1 MKKIL
6 ITGGTGFIGSHLA
19 EKAVKKGF
27 KVFVFD
33 RYNPNFSLGNLVSSR
48 FKKNIEFIFG
58 DIRDYDSVNKS
69 VKKVDYVFHLAALI
83 GIPYSYYSPLAYV
96 KTNIEGTYNILEACK
111 ENNIKQ
117 VIVTST
123 SEVYGSA
130 QTKSISET
138 HRLNA
143 QSPYAAS
150 KISADNLAMSY
161 YNSFQTPVKIIRPFN
176 CFGPRQS
183 LRAVIPTIISQ
194 ALFSNKILIG
204 NTFTSRDY
212 TYVEDLAEAY
222 FKILENKKFFGNV
235 TNVGN
240 NNENKISD
248 IIRIIKKNLNQN
260 IKIIKIKQRIRPKK
274 SEVLRLRCNNQF
286 FIKNSTWKPKF
297 TFEQGIINT
306 TDWIK
311 NNVSKEMIS
320 KYII

>member
-19 EKAVKKGF
+19 EKAVKKGH

-33 RYNPNFSLGNLVSSR
+33 RYNPNFTLGNLTNSKY
-48 FKKNIEFIFG
+48 KKNIEFIFG
-58 DIRDYDSVNKS
+58 DIRDYDSVYKS
-69 VKKVDYVFHLAALI
+69 IKKVDYVFHLAALI

-111 ENNIKQ
+111 ETNIKQ
-117 VIVTST
+117 AIITST

-130 QTKSISET
+130 QTKSISEN

-150 KISADNLAMSY
+150 KISADNIALSY

-194 ALFSNKILIG
+194 ALFSNKIFIG
-204 NTFTSRDY
+204 NTYTSRDY
-212 TYVEDLAEAY
+212 TYVEDLADAY
-222 FKILENKKFFGNV
+222 FKILENKIFFGNV
-235 TNVGN
+235 TNIGN

-248 IIRIIKKNLNQN
+248 IIRIIKKNLNQH
-260 IKIIKIKQRIRPKK
+260 IKVIEKKQRVRPKK
-274 SEVLRLRCNNQF
+274 SEVIRLRCNNRF
-286 FIKNSTWKPKF
+286 FISNSSWRPKF

-306 TDWIK
+306 TEWIK
-311 NNVSKEMIS
+311 KNISKEMVS

>member
-19 EKAVKKGF
+19 EKAVKKGY
-27 KVFVFD
+27 KVIVFD
-33 RYNPNFSLGNLVSSR
+33 RYNPNFSLGNLSSSR
-48 FKKNIEFIFG
+48 FKKKIEFIFG
-58 DIRDYDSVNKS
+58 DIRDYDSVYKS

-138 HRLNA
+138 HRLKA

-150 KISADNLAMSY
+150 KISADNLALSY

-176 CFGPRQS
+176 CYGPRQS

-222 FKILENKKFFGNV
+222 FEILGNNKFFGNV
-235 TNVGN
+235 TNIGS
-240 NNENKISD
+240 NNENKVLD
-248 IIRIIKKNLNQN
+248 IIRIVKKNLNQN
-260 IKIIKIKQRIRPKK
+260 IKVIKIKQRIRPKK
-274 SEVLRLRCNNQF
+274 SEVIRLRCNNQF
-286 FIKNSTWKPKF
+286 FIKNSSWKPKF
-297 TFEQGIINT
+297 TFEDGIINT
-306 TDWIK
+306 IKWIK
-311 NNVSKEMIS
+311 NNVSKEMVS